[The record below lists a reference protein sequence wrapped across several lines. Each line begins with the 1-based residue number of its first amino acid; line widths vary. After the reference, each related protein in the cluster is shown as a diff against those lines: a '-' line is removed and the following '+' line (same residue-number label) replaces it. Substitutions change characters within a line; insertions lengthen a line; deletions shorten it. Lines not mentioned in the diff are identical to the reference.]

1 MITTDIYDPSTLRA
15 SIDGLRRTRLII
27 TLSLA
32 ASALFLPAIIFLVI
46 GLSTISLFIALAFF
60 LSEFVTA
67 IIMWLVMQKK
77 IEALEFKYSS
87 REQS

>member
-1 MITTDIYDPSTLRA
+1 
-15 SIDGLRRTRLII
+15 
-27 TLSLA
+27 LSLA